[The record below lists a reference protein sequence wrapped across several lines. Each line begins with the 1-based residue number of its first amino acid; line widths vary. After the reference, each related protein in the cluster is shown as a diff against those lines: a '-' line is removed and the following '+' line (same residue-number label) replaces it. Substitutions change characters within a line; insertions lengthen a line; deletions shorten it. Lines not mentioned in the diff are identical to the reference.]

1 MPEITLTIDG
11 KAVSA
16 AGSTLSEFVRERNV
30 LAARVEG
37 NLVDLST
44 PVRGGEVVETVSLD
58 SPAGTDILRHST
70 AHVMAEAVMDL
81 FPDARPTIGPATA
94 EGFYYDFD
102 REQPFSSEDLTR
114 IEARMDELIKAKTP
128 FLRRELS
135 REEAMAFFRER
146 GEPYKVEILNDIDSE
161 RVSLYEQGS
170 FVDLCRGPHVPT
182 TGHIPAFKLLSVA
195 GAYWRGDERNKM
207 LQRIYGTAFA
217 SKKALKEYLT
227 FLEEARKRDHRKLG
241 RELELFMLSDE
252 VGPGLILYLPK
263 GGLLRSLV
271 EDFDRRIHLKRGYDV
286 VYGPNMLRDR
296 AWEISGHMDHYKE
309 NMYFTEIDG
318 QGYGIKPM
326 NCVSHLIMYKSKV
339 RSYRDLPLR
348 FFELG
353 TVTRHEKSGVLHG
366 LLRARQFTQDDAH
379 IFCRPDQL
387 LEEITGVMDL
397 VDEVMGL
404 FGFTCEMEVSTRP
417 EHSIGSDEDWELA
430 TRALM
435 EALDAKGLPYE
446 INAGDGAF
454 YGPKIDVKI
463 KDAIGRQWQCATIQC
478 DFTLPE
484 RFDIHYIG
492 SDGERHRPVMLHRVI
507 LGAVERFLGVL
518 IEHYA
523 GAFPVWLAPVQ
534 AVVMNITDAQL
545 EYARTVAARLREA
558 DVRCDLDVRNEK
570 IGFKIRESRLQK
582 VPYMVIVG
590 DRERD
595 EGTIS
600 VRDRDGEQHSMR
612 PEDLAEMIR
621 KSQPML

>member
-404 FGFTCEMEVSTRP
+404 FGFTYEMEVSTRP